1 MIANSKYHVL
11 LSLFMQ
17 NKLVEGFK
25 EMWEALLSNLPQII
39 VGTVLLLLVIGVGS
53 LLRSFIRNRLAK
65 RINDQLLVNFIG
77 RIVFLIFLI
86 LGLII
91 FLNQVGLGKAASG
104 LLAGAGVSAIVL
116 GFAFKDIGEHFL
128 AGFFLAF
135 SRPFSIGDV
144 IEVIDKV
151 GTVRSLSFRNTHV
164 RTFDGRDIYIPNGIL
179 IKNPLTNYTK
189 DGLIRHDFTVG
200 IDYGD
205 DVTRAT
211 ETIMKE
217 LESTKHITRS
227 TGLEPFV
234 IIEKFD
240 VSTVNLKVHFWTN
253 TAEFSGS
260 VLLLKSTVMK
270 QICKRLMDE
279 GFSLPAD
286 IVELKPYKSDQLI
299 PVEVYKGDNAKRE

>member
-1 MIANSKYHVL
+1 
-11 LSLFMQ
+11 MQ
-17 NKLVEGFK
+17 NKLVEGFS
-25 EMWEALLSNLPQII
+25 EMWDALLSNLPQII
-39 VGTVLLLLVIGVGS
+39 VGLVLLLLVIGVGS
-53 LLRSFIRNRLAK
+53 LLRSLIRNRLAG

-86 LGLII
+86 LGLVI

-151 GTVRSLSFRNTHV
+151 GTVKALSFRNTHV

-189 DGLIRHDFTVG
+189 DGLLRHDFVVG
-200 IDYGD
+200 LDYND
-205 DVTRAT
+205 NIADAT
-211 ETIMKE
+211 EVVLKE
-217 LESTKHITRS
+217 LERTKNIAKAKD
-227 TGLEPFV
+227 LAPFV

-260 VLLLKSTVMK
+260 VLLLKSTVMR
-270 QICKRLMDE
+270 QVSKRLLDE
-279 GFSLPAD
+279 GYNLPAD
-286 IVELKPYKSDQLI
+286 IVELKSYKSDQI
-299 PVEVYKGDNAKRE
+299 FPVEVHKPKNTGEA